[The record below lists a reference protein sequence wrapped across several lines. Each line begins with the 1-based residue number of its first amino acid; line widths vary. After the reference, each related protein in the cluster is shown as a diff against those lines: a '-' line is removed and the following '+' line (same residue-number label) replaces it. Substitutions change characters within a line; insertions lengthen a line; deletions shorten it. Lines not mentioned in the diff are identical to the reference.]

1 MHFNS
6 TPILRASFA
15 LYDFLFG
22 SHSTIWLH
30 QHLKMIFEDV
40 RLAREFHWGN
50 VNRHSQHIWLLKNKA
65 TDKLHTREN
74 KHTPDLKEEEQ
85 FDFDQSQAFSRFLQ
99 TDETQSRVLQNQACK
114 EAALQNTPLSAGA
127 RVHPGSVFSASSAI
141 LSRVRD
147 DPWVFRASYPNGE
160 HCFH

>member
-1 MHFNS
+1 MKLPNSTNVPWKNALKEQMHFNS

-85 FDFDQSQAFSRFLQ
+85 FDFDQCRAFSRFLQ
-99 TDETQSRVLQNQACK
+99 TEETQSRVLQNQACK
-114 EAALQNTPLSAGA
+114 EAALQNTPSSAGEPEYTRGA
-127 RVHPGSVFSASSAI
+127 CSPRAP
-141 LSRVRD
+141 LS
-147 DPWVFRASYPNGE
+147 
-160 HCFH
+160 